1 MTRAAPAAAAPE
13 PMRVDLLLLA
23 LPVGPRRQEHAQ
35 RRRARRRKIRQPL
48 HGRLGRIGIVAAAQH
63 GAQLLAQLNLAQ
75 VRRPGA
81 DERVVLPS
89 AQRAEEIQACEGRVS
104 DVDNG
109 DAAKHAAN
117 ALWAGKASSSCST
130 SERLRPSSR

>member
-1 MTRAAPAAAAPE
+1 
-13 PMRVDLLLLA
+13 MRVHLLLLP
-23 LPVGPRRQEHAQ
+23 LQVVPCGQQHFQ
-35 RRRARRRKIRQPL
+35 RRRGAGSCKVRQPL
-48 HGRLGRIGIVAAAQH
+48 HGRLGRVGIVAAAQH

-104 DVDNG
+104 DDDNG
-109 DAAKHAAN
+109 VATELAVN